1 MRSAD
6 MPVIDGRKVSSPARD
21 WAIVAGVFAVLVGV
35 AAVWLAIDRRPPAW
49 DHANHLERVVTCA
62 EDLARGD
69 IERILER
76 SSFYPPLVPCTAAL
90 AYRLWPTDEASAE
103 AVILLFLGLG
113 MAATYL
119 LGRRFSGRTAGVVAA
134 MAFGTAP
141 FVIYISLRFQLDLP
155 LAAMVALAI
164 EALLRTEGF
173 RRWAWS
179 LGAGVVVG
187 LGLLTKPTFLVYVLV
202 PIVLLATQIADRRRL
217 VNAAAGAAA
226 AIVLSLPWYGL
237 RLFGLP
243 AQIGSRSF
251 KQAAESGHPHLLSAA
266 ALGYYPQTF
275 ATQFGAIAVVLFVIG
290 LLIGMRRHRM
300 LLASVVLPFAVFE
313 LIQNK
318 NLRYTLPL
326 LPLAAT
332 VAGLGFAALPRRA
345 RLSAGALLIA
355 AGGLQISATAFG
367 MPPNFRIPGVGI
379 PLAIVSPP
387 SREDWRQREILTLIA
402 SDSAG
407 APTTVSVV
415 PNYSRF
421 SASNFRYYA
430 VRDGRPFSFS
440 RAWDAEP
447 LGIQYMILKTGDVGP
462 PWTAAKI
469 QRVDARLASDR
480 NLARIF
486 PVIGEFPL
494 PDGSIGS
501 VRARRIPVGLDVAP
515 SALARVIAAGFRRR
529 LSEVARDVESFDVK
543 LQYDRNVL
551 GGHVTRVE
559 ISAATATVGEW
570 TRRNPAALRLED
582 LRIVI
587 EDLLVNPYSAWEE
600 GQLALLDARLF
611 RLERARIGAA
621 DLREFLPRLKG
632 ARRTSVTLGAGFA
645 EVAVGL
651 PGPDL
656 SARVRLLAVH
666 DRPFAIEAE
675 RVRIGVVPVP
685 EVLTNWVI
693 RNFDPAPGIAARMPF
708 PVEIG
713 PVTMTPSGI
722 EIGRPGR

>member
-1 MRSAD
+1 MTVIGGREVSA
-6 MPVIDGRKVSSPARD
+6 SARD

-35 AAVWLAIDRRPPAW
+35 AAVWLAIDRRPPEW
-49 DHANHLERVVTCA
+49 DHANHLERVVRCA

-69 IERILER
+69 AQRVLER

-90 AYRLWPTDEASAE
+90 AYRLWPTDEASAQT
-103 AVILLFLGLG
+103 VILLFLGLG
-113 MAATYL
+113 MAATHL
-119 LGRRFSGRTAGVVAA
+119 LGRRFAGGAAGVVAA
-134 MAFGTAP
+134 TAFGTAP
-141 FVIYISLRFQLDLP
+141 FVVYISVRFQLDLP

-164 EALLRTEGF
+164 EALFRTEGF
-173 RRWAWS
+173 RRSGWS
-179 LGAGVVVG
+179 LGVGIVVG

-202 PIVLLATQIADRRRL
+202 PIVLVTVQIADRRRL
-217 VNAAAGAAA
+217 TNVAAAAAA
-226 AIVLSLPWYGL
+226 AIALSLPWYGL

-251 KQAAESGHPHLLSAA
+251 KQAAEAGHPHPLSAA

-275 ATQFGAIAVVLFVIG
+275 ATQFGAIAAALFVIG
-290 LLIGMRRHRM
+290 LLIAMRRHWM
-300 LLASVVLPFAVFE
+300 LLASVVLPFAVFA

-345 RLSAGALLIA
+345 RLVAGALLVA
-355 AGGLQISATAFG
+355 AGGLQTSATAFG

-387 SREDWRQREILTLIA
+387 SREDWRQREILALIA

-415 PNYSRF
+415 PNYASF

-440 RAWDAEP
+440 RAWDDEP
-447 LGIQYMILKTGDVGP
+447 LGVHYMILKTGDVGP
-462 PWTAAKI
+462 SWTAAKI
-469 QRVDARLASDR
+469 QRVSARLASDR

-486 PVIGEFPL
+486 PVIGEFRL

-501 VRARRIPVGLDVAP
+501 VRVRRIPVDLDVAP
-515 SALARVIAAGFRRR
+515 SALARAIAAGLRRR
-529 LSEVARDVESFDVK
+529 LPEVARDVERVDVR
-543 LQYDRNVL
+543 LQYDRDIL
-551 GGHVTRVE
+551 RGHVTRVE
-559 ISAATATVGEW
+559 ISVATATVGEW
-570 TRRNPAALRLED
+570 TRRTPASLRLED

-587 EDLLVNPYSAWEE
+587 DDLLVNPYSAWEE
-600 GQLALLDARLF
+600 GQLAPLDARLF
-611 RLERARIGAA
+611 RLERARIRAA
-621 DLREFLPRLKG
+621 DLREFLRHLKG
-632 ARRTSVTLGAGFA
+632 AGRTSVTLAAGFA
-645 EVAVGL
+645 EVTLGL
-651 PGPDL
+651 PGPDV
-656 SARVRLLAVH
+656 SARVRLFSVH
-666 DRPFAIEAE
+666 DRPFAIEAQQ
-675 RVRIGVVPVP
+675 VHVGVVPVP
-685 EVLTNWVI
+685 EFLANWVI

-708 PVEIG
+708 PVELG
-713 PVTMTPSGI
+713 PVTMTPSAL
-722 EIGRPGR
+722 EIGEPGR